1 MAQDA
6 AKPTGPD
13 FAQGIE
19 LGVLADGGMLAGHVG
34 DEEVVL
40 VRQGTEIFAVGA
52 HCTHYHAPLAD
63 GIGRHV
69 LAAGPIFADDTPVRM
84 FAPRTGKTRTARL

>member
-19 LGVLADGGMLAGHVG
+19 LGVLSDGGMLAGHVG

-40 VRQGTEIFAVGA
+40 VRKARRSLPWA
-52 HCTHYHAPLAD
+52 
-63 GIGRHV
+63 
-69 LAAGPIFADDTPVRM
+69 
-84 FAPRTGKTRTARL
+84 RTARTTTRRSPTAS